1 VSAPTADRSGTTD
14 TPFAAPL
21 NAVDRI
27 EDDGGPTVIAIKH
40 IVATDPYL
48 AGHYPDFTIYPGVFS
63 IETVYQ
69 AARAAALRRRPPGAT
84 VALAGI
90 ASVSF
95 SAPLLPGDTLEATLR
110 LEQSTSDP
118 EVVSVKA
125 RCRRGDGQTSA
136 RITLR
141 LRVRDENTGDRA
153 DA

>member
-1 VSAPTADRSGTTD
+1 MSTT
-14 TPFAAPL
+14 FAAPL
-21 NAVDRI
+21 PAVDRMS
-27 EDDGGPTVIAIKH
+27 DDGDQTVIAIKH

-69 AARAAALRRRPPGAT
+69 AAHAAALRRRGPGAT
-84 VALAGI
+84 ATLAGI
-90 ASVSF
+90 TSVSF

-110 LEQSTSDP
+110 LEPSTSDP
-118 EVVSVKA
+118 DLVSVKV

-136 RITLR
+136 RMTLR
-141 LRVRDENTGDRA
+141 LRVRDGNAQERS